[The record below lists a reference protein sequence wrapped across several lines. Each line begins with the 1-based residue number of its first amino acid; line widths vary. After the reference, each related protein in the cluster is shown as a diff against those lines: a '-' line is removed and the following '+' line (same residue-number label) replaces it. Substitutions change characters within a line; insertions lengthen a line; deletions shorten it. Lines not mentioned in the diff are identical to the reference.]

1 MHPKTVPPQPQYRRC
16 NGHTQTTPVRTV
28 KMLLFMRH
36 EDVVAELSLA
46 QYLKDTHSRY
56 DHVEDHST
64 THVSEA
70 QSIIRILRIA
80 VQQRRYSAERSSQDH
95 NSCQKALAIDTDHFL
110 ATIRLAILDQNPS
123 RCSWPA
129 PYLAKV
135 YSDRINLSEE

>member
-1 MHPKTVPPQPQYRRC
+1 
-16 NGHTQTTPVRTV
+16 
-28 KMLLFMRH
+28 MLLFMRH

-46 QYLKDTHSRY
+46 QYLKDTHLRDSDSCVSRY

-64 THVSEA
+64 THVSEGL
-70 QSIIRILRIA
+70 SMIRILRIA

-95 NSCQKALAIDTDHFL
+95 NSCRKALAIDTDHFL

-123 RCSWPA
+123 RYSWPA